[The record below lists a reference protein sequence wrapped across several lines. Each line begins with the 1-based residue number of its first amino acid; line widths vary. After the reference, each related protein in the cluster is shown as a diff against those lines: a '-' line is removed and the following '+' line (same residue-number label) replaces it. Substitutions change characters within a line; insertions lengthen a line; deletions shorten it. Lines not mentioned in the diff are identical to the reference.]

1 MRKFLSVFMI
11 AVLCIAV
18 FSGCESK
25 TQTSSIPSQQS
36 SLPAS
41 SQEASS
47 QQELIPEGM
56 MLNALTGEYT
66 LAEGSAT
73 LPVSVMIC
81 NDAHSKSQPGID
93 KADLYIE
100 TETEGGISRILTVFP
115 NVDSIPSILGPCRSA
130 RTPFVQMAL
139 SMGFVFAH
147 AGGSPKARAMASRAD
162 VMNIDFLRTSTSF
175 RDSDMRAKN
184 SNKYDHCLATNAELL
199 SKCITKKNYGTEKIK
214 EIPWQF
220 TEQVKAGDP
229 ANTLQIA
236 ISNSATGNS
245 YFVYDE
251 KNGLYRKNI
260 GTAENHRAHRATEG
274 GQIAV
279 NNIVILYAERYV
291 EGVDS
296 YTRYS
301 FKLDQG
307 GEAVILSGGQSR
319 TGSFNCTDEALT
331 LKEADGSTLQLL
343 RGKTYIY
350 IINQDIKDRT
360 IIGA

>member
-1 MRKFLSVFMI
+1 MKKLLSVFMI
-11 AVLCIAV
+11 AALCIAV
-18 FSGCESK
+18 FSGCDSK
-25 TQTSSIPSQQS
+25 TPTSSVPSQQS

-130 RTPFVQMAL
+130 RTLFVQMAL

-220 TEQVKAGDP
+220 TERSP
-229 ANTLQIA
+229 EPPSR
-236 ISNSATGNS
+236 ISLSAT
-245 YFVYDE
+245 V
-251 KNGLYRKNI
+251 RP
-260 GTAENHRAHRATEG
+260 AT
-274 GQIAV
+274 
-279 NNIVILYAERYV
+279 VILCMMRKTACIGKISVLPKTTVLIVPPR
-291 EGVDS
+291 
-296 YTRYS
+296 
-301 FKLDQG
+301 
-307 GEAVILSGGQSR
+307 
-319 TGSFNCTDEALT
+319 
-331 LKEADGSTLQLL
+331 ADRSPS
-343 RGKTYIY
+343 
-350 IINQDIKDRT
+350 IIS
-360 IIGA
+360 